1 MQKFADFAK
10 ERQFD
15 GDKIPIADVLN
26 KEIVVRDFRVASSKV
41 KQGTDYVSIQIEMD
55 GKPRVIFTGSN
66 VLVRQLEEYKDYL
79 PFETIIR
86 KVRDFY
92 TFT

>member
-1 MQKFADFAK
+1 MQKFAEFAR
-10 ERQFD
+10 ERQFE

-26 KEIVVRDFRVASSKV
+26 KEIVVREYRVSSSKV
-41 KQGTDYVSIQIEMD
+41 KQGTDYVSIQIEVD
-55 GKPRVIFTGSN
+55 GKPRVIFTGST

-79 PFETIIR
+79 PFEATIK